1 MTRGRSRKKNQL
13 QGKVLMKM
21 FIPKQDKVKRLLLL
35 QLDAQVPEEEQK
47 WIQATLSKQKN
58 QESGLI
64 SITQPLQSVQ
74 MPIIKY
80 KEFLCSLLIALPN
93 QYLMLHRHW
102 RINNLR
108 IQRAK
113 NYFCNVLHP
122 FGTETYVFLLDGS
135 KNIGMKP
142 IYPL

>member
-1 MTRGRSRKKNQL
+1 M
-13 QGKVLMKM
+13 
-21 FIPKQDKVKRLLLL
+21 
-35 QLDAQVPEEEQK
+35 
-47 WIQATLSKQKN
+47 
-58 QESGLI
+58 I
-64 SITQPLQSVQ
+64 SIIKPLQSVQ

-80 KEFLCSLLIALPN
+80 KEFLCSLLTALLN

-113 NYFCNVLHP
+113 NYFFNVLHP
-122 FGTETYVFLLDGS
+122 FGTETYVFLLGDWKS
-135 KNIGMKP
+135 IAMKP